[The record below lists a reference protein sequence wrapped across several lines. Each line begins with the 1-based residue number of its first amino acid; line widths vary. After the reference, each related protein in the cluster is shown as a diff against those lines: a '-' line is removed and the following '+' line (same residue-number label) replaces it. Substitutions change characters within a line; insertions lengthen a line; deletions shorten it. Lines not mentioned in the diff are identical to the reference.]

1 MTLQG
6 VNDTEDCAV
15 PPVFTC
21 YDPAVEGDANVRLRG
36 VDGAL
41 FDNVHIRNAWGDG
54 IEVVPGRGSPELNA
68 LMSSNVTL
76 RNSTVDTVGR
86 HGFTCSG
93 CRNFRLLGNA
103 ATNIG
108 YHVVDME
115 LQTAEA
121 TGDLTLS
128 GNTFSNYYFSIVN
141 AVGGGRE
148 WGRCLLRKN
157 VMSGQSTTCTP
168 SFLARAVIEQSP
180 GGDDRRQPR
189 GLQLN
194 VRHHRNRRKRSDR
207 SQDHRADCGHIVRA
221 QRQPYSVYA
230 LHLNLSDTERLV
242 ASPDGSF
249 EVLRQIRR
257 HLRREMKNERA
268 RELSLRLFLGGDCA
282 SAPAFVWVGLCSHS
296 ACPGLATRQCDPS
309 GPG

>member
-41 FDNVHIRNAWGDG
+41 FDNVHLRNAWGDG

-168 SFLARAVIEQSP
+168 SFFGSCRHRTIS
-180 GGDDRRQPR
+180 RR
-189 GLQLN
+189 
-194 VRHHRNRRKRSDR
+194 
-207 SQDHRADCGHIVRA
+207 
-221 QRQPYSVYA
+221 
-230 LHLNLSDTERLV
+230 
-242 ASPDGSF
+242 
-249 EVLRQIRR
+249 
-257 HLRREMKNERA
+257 
-268 RELSLRLFLGGDCA
+268 
-282 SAPAFVWVGLCSHS
+282 
-296 ACPGLATRQCDPS
+296 
-309 GPG
+309 